1 MTRLLTVSMAAW
13 LLVSCAEPSTAPT
26 VEWFKSHDAERKE
39 ALKNCPHSDQSAG
52 CSNARKA
59 RDELQ
64 LGSRSYAKPVVAQ

>member
-1 MTRLLTVSMAAW
+1 MTHLLIVGMASC
-13 LLVSCAEPSTAPT
+13 LLVACSSPSAART

-39 ALKNCPHSDQSAG
+39 ALNNCPHSDQSAG

-64 LGSRSYAKPVVAQ
+64 LSSRGYAKPVVAQ

>member
-1 MTRLLTVSMAAW
+1 MRRLFAVGVAAC
-13 LLVSCAEPSTAPT
+13 LVVACSDPSAALT

-39 ALKNCPHSDQSAG
+39 ALNNCPNSDQSAG

-64 LGSRSYAKPVVAQ
+64 LGSRGYAKPVVAQ

>member
-1 MTRLLTVSMAAW
+1 MTRLLIVAMAAC
-13 LLVSCAEPSTAPT
+13 LLGSCAEPSAAPT

-39 ALKNCPHSDQSAG
+39 ALNNCPHSDQSAG

-64 LGSRSYAKPVVAQ
+64 LGSRGYAKPVVAK

>member
-1 MTRLLTVSMAAW
+1 MTRLVVVGLAACF
-13 LLVSCAEPSTAPT
+13 LVACAGSSTAPT

-39 ALKNCPHSDQSAG
+39 ALNNCPHSDQSAG

-64 LGSRSYAKPVVAQ
+64 LGSRGYAQPVVAK